1 MSTPPIGNFGVC
13 MSACIFWYMYNYIRC
28 CGKKMLFQIS
38 LAISFQIIFVSKTK
52 LWIYL
57 CSKLGNLSSSFLS
70 YLHCVKCAKLSL
82 LRLDVT
88 FFFGINKNKHASLI
102 LNEHLHQKNLH
113 DRWERVMVSSNKTIY
128 FVSSAEKSFLNLG
141 NSILTNELAYNYSA
155 MASPSPELCAFPKKA
170 SKFILLSLCI
180 HP

>member
-1 MSTPPIGNFGVC
+1 MWQKN
-13 MSACIFWYMYNYIRC
+13 
-28 CGKKMLFQIS
+28 
-38 LAISFQIIFVSKTK
+38 AISNKSGYFFPNYLCFQNKTLNIFGNIYGIYIG
-52 LWIYL
+52 IYL
-57 CSKLGNLSSSFLS
+57 EICLPLSWVICTVWNVLNFPFWGLM
-70 YLHCVKCAKLSL
+70 L
-82 LRLDVT
+82 L

-141 NSILTNELAYNYSA
+141 NSILKNELAYNYSA